1 MCYNIRHSAAT
12 PDQGLFPLCRY
23 TSSPLSQTNADTC
36 YSSSHARTM
45 HTMLRF
51 SCIPN
56 TRLTCV
62 QSNVWRAKT
71 APTQSLS
78 SDVRRQ
84 TYVCTYAA
92 RLPRDSQPF
101 WVGWLSRDGAGVGWD
116 GLLWS
121 VYRTPTITTRVVEPS
136 GAPLYTYVDDSGRD
150 QNLQRSEFP
159 RVWHNGT
166 R

>member
-12 PDQGLFPLCRY
+12 PDQGLFPLCVYR
-23 TSSPLSQTNADTC
+23 SSPSPQANADTC

-45 HTMLRF
+45 HKMLRF

-71 APTQSLS
+71 ALMQSLS

-84 TYVCTYAA
+84 TYVHTLLVWPGIPS
-92 RLPRDSQPF
+92 RS
-101 WVGWLSRDGAGVGWD
+101 GWAGSPGTAGGGVGRPALECLPNACD
-116 GLLWS
+116 NDACRRALWS
-121 VYRTPTITTRVVEPS
+121 ASI
-136 GAPLYTYVDDSGRD
+136 YVDASG
-150 QNLQRSEFP
+150 
-159 RVWHNGT
+159 
-166 R
+166 